1 LNFSFLLSDCIIF
14 YTIRFTLFDVFQ
26 FDLFLGFLFLRR
38 LGLRTRTQIAV
49 WAVERGLYRSR
60 QHEDD

>member
-1 LNFSFLLSDCIIF
+1 MHLGILFFCVNLISSFCFFLYLS
-14 YTIRFTLFDVFQ
+14 
-26 FDLFLGFLFLRR
+26 DLFLGFLFLRR